1 MHLAFLSY
9 DSVEDPSVE
18 SLHANTLISRNG
30 ASGVTNTVGGVVGAV
45 GRGVGETVT
54 GVTGSYG
61 KPVGD
66 GIKDV
71 AEGVEGGAAKVAS
84 GVKRAG
90 EGQHGPLR

>member
-1 MHLAFLSY
+1 M
-9 DSVEDPSVE
+9 
-18 SLHANTLISRNG
+18 G
-30 ASGVTNTVGGVVGAV
+30 AA
-45 GRGVGETVT
+45 GRGVGETVN
-54 GVTGSYG
+54 GVTGKYG

-71 AEGVEGGAAKVAS
+71 AEGIEGGAARVAG

>member
-1 MHLAFLSY
+1 M
-9 DSVEDPSVE
+9 V
-18 SLHANTLISRNG
+18 
-30 ASGVTNTVGGVVGAV
+30 NTVGGVVGAA

-54 GVTGSYG
+54 GVTGKAG

-71 AEGVEGGAAKVAS
+71 AEGVEGGAATVAH

-90 EGQHGPLR
+90 EGEHGPLR